1 MVSTI
6 RLPPV
11 PGSWKRDEYKSASK
25 MSFSVIIASVTLAI
39 LYMGTR
45 SFSLK
50 SLL

>member
-25 MSFSVIIASVTLAI
+25 VSFSVIIASTLAI

-45 SFSLK
+45 SFTLK
-50 SLL
+50 SLF